1 MRLNKTKKA
10 VAVTLATAV
19 ALSSMSVGASA
30 VTYDL
35 SNGDVTVDTETG
47 GGTFSYQGED
57 TTDNR
62 TYVNEDTEDGG
73 KIIIKQDSEEATD
86 NTVTV
91 KEDVTDAEIVV
102 DGVNIDTTETGESAI
117 VVGEGSDVDLTVQD
131 STIATGKDGIEI
143 GKDLDGS
150 AETEDKKDTSVDLT
164 LDDTTIKVDGEF
176 GIGVDVHDGA
186 DVELELSGESTIQGT
201 GDKKTEV
208 DGIRVGGEGAADAAG
223 TTGGTASLTIVGGD
237 ADDAQT
243 DAEES
248 GSLTIQDTTTGIMT
262 DKDSTITLDEGADVT
277 VKDTQVSSS
286 SQSGHGVLLHGDMT
300 ITGSSSLTVDGV
312 AGTGAYGYGVTT
324 DSDIVVEDDSTLT
337 VKNVTEGYGIY
348 GEGAEAE
355 DEASLKVDGG
365 TLNISDVKTGVAFE
379 SGAKDII
386 FAKSDVNIEADNIG
400 ITVGDS
406 SDITFDG
413 ADATITTT
421 GKTNSDA
428 AIYNEAASDKS
439 IVIKGESNVALDSG
453 VGIRTSMKDVTI
465 DGKSTVNI
473 NTTYYGMHLNKN
485 ATAFNLQGESV
496 CNITGESY
504 VAGVRAT
511 KKGNVLQ
518 VKENSLLN
526 VSAGAASYGIY
537 FNTNG
542 KLTVDNATVLVK
554 GAYGLGGIQAYG
566 KNGVITILDGSHV
579 ETTSITKNSNPKA
592 TGNKLVVTGGTL
604 TYDYSVDN
612 SLWPVNEQGDVL
624 TNFLLTTDEEHAS
637 FDTLSYNGETYSYLS
652 DLTKETKQHMSVWVP
667 AAELDYML
675 DTNGDPSILGK
686 TLQELTEAGYTFDTA
701 YKTDASGEKVIV
713 LRDLVVNG
721 QSLNFTKTTDE
732 NGNTKLIY
740 GTEEKQ
746 SDGAPSAYDMVY
758 GTTYELDGKQ
768 YVIVWGYEPAAGDA
782 LNLFTADTAVSV
794 TGENH
799 TVKVYG
805 ALQEIVEPD
814 EDTEIVIPP
823 AVVVTPPVQ
832 DATPDI
838 DVPVAETVVTPEE
851 PELPA
856 VQDATPD
863 AVAAALPQ
871 TGVNWLSMAV
881 LAISGLSMMAA
892 GAFISLFRKD
902 N

>member
-62 TYVNEDTEDGG
+62 TYVNEDTEDDG

-150 AETEDKKDTSVDLT
+150 AGTEDKKDTSVDLT

-277 VKDTQVSSS
+277 VKDTQVSGS

-365 TLNISDVKTGVAFE
+365 TLNISGVKTGVAFE

-400 ITVGDS
+400 ITVGNS

-465 DGKSTVNI
+465 DGKSSLNT
-473 NTTYYGMHLNKN
+473 NTTNYGMQFVKEG
-485 ATAFNLQGESV
+485 ATFNLQGESV
-496 CNITGESY
+496 WNANNANVGLMGS
-504 VAGVRAT
+504 A
-511 KKGNVLQ
+511 KKQNFLI
-518 VKENSLLN
+518 KDNSLLN
-526 VSAGAASYGIY
+526 INVSEGTPYAGICISKSA
-537 FNTNG
+537 
-542 KLTVDNATVLVK
+542 LTVDNATVLINGAFRK
-554 GAYGLGGIQAYG
+554 GGVYASNAG
-566 KNGVITILDGSHV
+566 GVITILDGSHV

-637 FDTLSYNGETYSYLS
+637 FDTLSYNGQTYSYLS

-782 LNLFTADTAVSV
+782 LNLFTADTAVGV

-838 DVPVAETVVTPEE
+838 DVPVAETIVTPEE